1 MTAAGGGQGN
11 VTVPGSGRGGRA
23 ARARDG
29 MVDALAAE
37 GAVTSPAVLGVL
49 RRVPR
54 EDFVPRFWSVPP
66 GVKRGDPD
74 DVREWHVADDG
85 DDALRLVY
93 NIDRALAI
101 RGDLQAS
108 SPASSPAGRPR
119 VTSTVSAPRVVGSM
133 LELLDIAPG
142 MRILEIGTGSGYNAA
157 LLSELAGPGGSV
169 TSVDI
174 DTGLVAETSARMAAV
189 GYPGVRL
196 VAADGYFGIP
206 EHAPF
211 DRIVATVGCA
221 DVAPAWLDQLAD
233 GGFCLLPLLH
243 DGWHPLIRVEPS
255 PDGATGS
262 IVGFTGFVAIQGR
275 QAGHS
280 PWPRSGRPGPIAD
293 SDWAPLPGGL
303 AAELRLPPGEDEPAE
318 PRSCDLAY
326 LLALEDTRAAYMLSL
341 TDDGSSAVISARE
354 GRVGWAGPGGP
365 ALRDRLLEIA
375 DRWAAL
381 GWPSM
386 RDYRSRFLPLA
397 GEGTG
402 RTAGDHPQWAIRR
415 LDFAQVVSLCGTAAE
430 PGAEDT

>member
-1 MTAAGGGQGN
+1 VRAAGDGQGN
-11 VTVPGSGRGGRA
+11 VTVPGSGHDGRA
-23 ARARDG
+23 AQARHG
-29 MVDALAAE
+29 MVDALAAA

-54 EDFVPRFWSVPP
+54 EDFVPRFWSAPP
-66 GVKRGDPD
+66 GVKRGNPD

-85 DDALRLVY
+85 DDALSLVY

-101 RGDLQAS
+101 RGQRPAD
-108 SPASSPAGRPR
+108 SPTGSPR

-157 LLSELAGPGGSV
+157 LLSELAGPAGSV

-174 DTGLVAETSARMAAV
+174 DAGLVAETSARMAAI

-196 VAADGYFGIP
+196 VAADGYFGLP
-206 EHAPF
+206 DHAPF
-211 DRIVATVGCA
+211 DRIVATVGCV

-255 PDGATGS
+255 PGEATGR

-275 QAGHS
+275 QAGYS

-293 SDWAPLPGGL
+293 VDWAALPGDL
-303 AAELRLPPGEDEPAE
+303 AAELRLPPGEEEPDE

-326 LLALEDTRAAYMLSL
+326 LLALEDARAACMLSL
-341 TDDGSSAVISARE
+341 LDDGSSAVISARE
-354 GRVGWAGPGGP
+354 GRIGWAGPGGP

-386 RDYRSRFLPLA
+386 RDYRSRFLPLTGDGM

-402 RTAGDHPQWAIRR
+402 EPAGDSAQWIIRR
-415 LDFAQVVSLCGTAAE
+415 LDFAQVVSLRGAGTKPRA
-430 PGAEDT
+430 GDI